1 VRLLNL
7 KICPKINTLV
17 ILNLRYI
24 SIKVMFG
31 KIYKTLVIDF
41 SKVTIVVVCC
51 VLSFFLYFSKDFR
64 LDASS
69 DSLLLESDKDLKY
82 LREINERY
90 GSNDYLVLTY
100 TPISS
105 FTDPE
110 TIINLQFLK
119 SKIERLEW
127 VDSVVTVI
135 DVPLFKSSD
144 EPLME
149 RLKNYKTLSHPEID
163 KERGFEE
170 ILNSPVYRDYVISTD
185 GKTSGIVVYLKKDK
199 KLNELIKTKNNY
211 FNLEIEKNLN
221 SSQKKNRDIFNI
233 EYDSYRNLYNQK
245 NHQNISEIREV
256 IKRYGESAQI
266 HLGGL
271 PMITDDMMSFV
282 RSDIVVFGIGVFL
295 FIIVTLWLIFKKI
308 KLVVIPLLGCAF
320 SVGTMV
326 GILGLLGWKV
336 TVISSNFIALML
348 ILNMAMNIHITVRFL
363 QIKKEF
369 ENFSIQESVYEAS
382 SKMFLPILYT
392 ALTTIC
398 AFLSL
403 IFSGIKPII
412 DFGWMMTLGLIV
424 SVIITFTLVPALL
437 NTFSDI
443 GDSINQKETKS
454 IITNTLSNFTKNNTS
469 VIFGSALI
477 VVVLS
482 VFGISKLEVENSFIN
497 YFDKKTEIYKGMKLI
512 DDKLGGTTTLDVILK
527 FPVNEK
533 KKEKDDE
540 FSEWDEDN
548 QNDKADLAKYW
559 FTRNKIDKILKIHDY
574 LDSIPEIGKVMSFGS
589 IIRVAEDLTGNKL
602 ETLETGVLYSKIPE
616 EIKKEIISPY
626 ISVKDS
632 EARISVRIKDSTKN
646 LRRNDLIQKIRD
658 ELNTKVGLER
668 NEYKLAGVVILFN
681 NLLQSLFKSQILTLG
696 VVMLGIS
703 LMFLILFRNIIISFI
718 GVVPNFIAAF
728 FILGI
733 IGLLGIPLD
742 MMTITIAAITIGIA
756 VDNSIHYI
764 YRFKEEFEKIKNYNQ
779 TVDRCHNTVGVAI
792 LNTSITIVFG
802 FSILVLSNFIPTIYF
817 GVFTGIAMLLALIS
831 VLTLLPKLI
840 LVLKPFGNE

>member
-1 VRLLNL
+1 
-7 KICPKINTLV
+7 
-17 ILNLRYI
+17 
-24 SIKVMFG
+24 MFG
-31 KIYKTLVIDF
+31 KIYKTLIIDF
-41 SKVTIVVVCC
+41 SKVAIVLVCF

-82 LREINERY
+82 LREVNERY
-90 GSNDYLVLTY
+90 GSKEYLVLTY
-100 TPISS
+100 TPVSS
-105 FTDPE
+105 FADEE

-119 SKIERLEW
+119 SKIEKLEW
-127 VDSVVTVI
+127 VDSTITVI
-135 DVPLFKSSD
+135 DVPLFKNSN

-149 RLKNYKTLSHPEID
+149 RLKNYKTLSYPEID

-170 ILNSPVYRDYVISTD
+170 ILNSPIYRDYVISTD
-185 GKTSGIVVYLKKDK
+185 GKTSAMVVYLKKDK

-211 FNLEIEKNLN
+211 FNLELEGNLN
-221 SSQKKNRDIFNI
+221 SSQKKNRDVFND
-233 EYDSYRNLYNQK
+233 EYDSYKNLYNQK
-245 NHQNISEIREV
+245 NHQNINEIREV
-256 IKRYGESAQI
+256 IKKYGESAQI

-271 PMITDDMMSFV
+271 PMITDDMMSYV
-282 RSDIVVFGIGVFL
+282 QSDIVVFGIGVFL
-295 FIIVTLWLIFKKI
+295 FIIITLWFIFKKI
-308 KLVVIPLLGCAF
+308 KLVIIPLLGCAF

-348 ILNMAMNIHITVRFL
+348 ILNMAMNIHITVRYL

-369 ENFSIQESVYEAS
+369 ENLSIQDAVYEAS
-382 SKMFLPILYT
+382 SKMFLPIFYT

-437 NTFSDI
+437 NTFSSVE
-443 GDSINQKETKS
+443 DSMNQDEGRS
-454 IITNTLSNFTKNNTS
+454 RITNALSNFTRSNTS

-477 VVVLS
+477 VIILS

-527 FPVNEK
+527 FPSNEVK
-533 KKEKDDE
+533 KQIEDDE
-540 FSEWDEDN
+540 FAEWDEDN
-548 QNDKADLAKYW
+548 KGNEDDPSKYW
-559 FTRNKIDKILKIHDY
+559 FTRNKIDKILKVHDY
-574 LDSIPEIGKVMSFGS
+574 LDSLPEIGKVMSFGS
-589 IIRVAEDLTGNKL
+589 IIRVAEDLTGKKL

-632 EARISVRIKDSTKN
+632 EARISVRIKDSTKD
-646 LRRNDLIQKIRD
+646 LRRNDLIKKIKD
-658 ELNTKVGLER
+658 DLVNEVGLAKD
-668 NEYKLAGVVILFN
+668 EYKLAGVVILFN

-703 LMFLILFRNIIISFI
+703 LMFLILFRNVMLSFI
-718 GVVPNFIAAF
+718 GVVPNFMAAF

-764 YRFKEEFEKIKNYNQ
+764 YRFKEEFKKIKDYNL
-779 TVDRCHNTVGVAI
+779 TVERCHNTVGVAI

-802 FSILVLSNFIPTIYF
+802 FSILILSNFIPTIYF